1 MTGIL
6 QDLRYGLRMLW
17 SRPWFTLVAVA
28 ILALGIGGTTTVFSW
43 IDFLLLRPLPGVP
56 SASALYC
63 IETVAPDHAP
73 LQNSYPDYRDVRDH
87 TTTLSGFALA
97 VPNAFTVGEDE
108 AADRVWG
115 ESVSGNYFSVL
126 GVTPSLGRAFLSS
139 EVSDAPG
146 KGPVVVISDRLWRT
160 RFHSDPGVVGRSL
173 RVSRHVLTI
182 VGVAP
187 PEFGGS
193 MPGLTFD
200 MWVPYMMSPVLLGTD
215 PYLLGDR
222 KTRNMIGLARLKPG
236 VSPAAAQTELSNLAA
251 QLAKDNPYTN
261 GSLGFAIMPIW
272 QGHAGAQTLLVAPLR
287 ILSVVCCVV
296 MLIVCFNLTN
306 MLLARATARQNE
318 FSVRTALGASRW
330 RVGRQVLLEV
340 LLLTLLGAFAGVTV
354 AVFTGPTLSYLFP
367 PTEFPISLNIEPNG
381 EVIAFAVLL
390 CVVVA
395 MVAAIVPVWHATDSQ
410 INDKLKE
417 GARTQGGSRGSGRVR
432 TALVV
437 AEVALAFVALIG
449 AGLFAKSFRAVS
461 HISPGFNPE
470 GVEIARFHLSGNGY
484 DVPAR
489 KQFFR
494 ELRRRAESTPGVTAV
509 SYSDVAPMGLDAGW
523 WEDTGIEGYVAQP
536 GENMKLFRSV
546 IAPGYFRVMDIPL
559 LDGRD
564 FTDLDDE
571 QSERVAIVNQEFVRK
586 FIPTGNPIGRHLH
599 GWGKDF
605 RIVGVAQDSK
615 YLQLTEKPRPFYYVP
630 FQQIYRGDMQM
641 SFYVRSRA
649 SAAETLA
656 SIRQQVR
663 GIDPS
668 VQVLDAMPMAEYLAA
683 SLYPQKIAAVLLTV
697 LGGLAV
703 LLAGVGLFSVLAY
716 VVTQRAH
723 EIGIRMALGAR
734 PQDVLT
740 DVVRHALGMTV
751 GGVAAGLVL
760 AMAAT
765 PILKRLSLQGSQLL
779 QGSATDPL
787 VYAACAA
794 FLVVV
799 ALLASSL
806 PARRAARVDPMI
818 SLRYE

>member
-1 MTGIL
+1 
-6 QDLRYGLRMLW
+6 
-17 SRPWFTLVAVA
+17 V
-28 ILALGIGGTTTVFSW
+28 
-43 IDFLLLRPLPGVP
+43 
-56 SASALYC
+56 ASAQ
-63 IETVAPDHAP
+63 A
-73 LQNSYPDYRDVRDH
+73 
-87 TTTLSGFALA
+87 
-97 VPNAFTVGEDE
+97 
-108 AADRVWG
+108 
-115 ESVSGNYFSVL
+115 
-126 GVTPSLGRAFLSS
+126 
-139 EVSDAPG
+139 
-146 KGPVVVISDRLWRT
+146 
-160 RFHSDPGVVGRSL
+160 
-173 RVSRHVLTI
+173 
-182 VGVAP
+182 
-187 PEFGGS
+187 
-193 MPGLTFD
+193 
-200 MWVPYMMSPVLLGTD
+200 
-215 PYLLGDR
+215 
-222 KTRNMIGLARLKPG
+222 
-236 VSPAAAQTELSNLAA
+236 ELSQIAQ
-251 QLAKDNPYTN
+251 QLAKEHPRTN
-261 GSLGFAIMPIW
+261 RGIGVAVLPLW
-272 QGHAGAQTLLVAPLR
+272 QGHQGAQTLLLAPLR

-330 RVGRQVLLEV
+330 RVGRQVLTEV
-340 LLLTLLGAFAGVTV
+340 LLLTLLGAFAGVVV
-354 AVFTGPTLSYLFP
+354 AVFTGPTLTYLFP

-395 MVAAIVPVWHATDSQ
+395 MVAAIVPVWHATDSN
-410 INDKLKE
+410 INEKLKE
-417 GARTQGGSRGSGRVR
+417 GGRTQGSSRSAGRVR

-449 AGLFAKSFRAVS
+449 AGLFAKSFRAIS
-461 HISPGFNPE
+461 RSSPGFNPE
-470 GVEIARFHLSGNGY
+470 GVTIARFHLSGNGY
-484 DVPAR
+484 DVAAR

-494 ELRRRAESTPGVTAV
+494 ELRRRVESAPGATTV

-523 WEDTGIEGYVAQP
+523 WEDTGIEGYVPQP

-546 IAPGYFRVMDIPL
+546 VAPGYFRVMEIPL
-559 LDGRD
+559 LEGRD

-571 QSERVAIVNQEFVRK
+571 HSEPVAIVNQEFVRK
-586 FIPTGNPIGRHLH
+586 FIPTGNPIGHHLH
-599 GWGKDF
+599 GWGRDF

-615 YLQLTEKPRPFYYVP
+615 YLQLTEAPRPFYYVP
-630 FQQIYRGDMQM
+630 FQQIFRGDMEM

-649 SAAETLA
+649 STAETLA
-656 SIRQQVR
+656 TLRQQVR
-663 GIDPS
+663 GIDPA
-668 VQVLDAMPMAEYLAA
+668 VQVQDAMPMTEYLAA

-740 DVVRHALGMTV
+740 DVVRHALVMTA
-751 GGVAAGLVL
+751 GGVVAGLVL
-760 AMAAT
+760 AIAAT
-765 PILKRLSLQGSQLL
+765 PMLKRLSLEGSQLL

-787 VYAACAA
+787 VYAACAG

-806 PARRAARVDPMI
+806 PARRAAQVDPMI